1 MDFSDITYTREG
13 AAAVV
18 RFDRPERL
26 NAARSRTHVELRDAL
41 GRAEADEGV
50 RAVILAGEGRA
61 FCAGTDIG
69 GGFDLPSGGDPATG
83 EGVPPD
89 IGGETILRVFAMR
102 KPVLA
107 AIHGPAVGFGASLTL
122 ACDQRLAGPGA
133 RWGFVFSRR
142 GIAAESCSS
151 WFLPRIVGLPTALD
165 WMLSGRLVEV
175 EEARATGLVSRFA
188 QTERLLPEALAWVE
202 ELARETAPASVAIN
216 RQLLWRMA
224 GAAHPAEAHTLESR
238 AVAAR
243 LAHPDSVEGVAA
255 FTERRSPVFPGR
267 IEDAAFMDAWW
278 GGEFRHAPSEA
289 ASVEPKAG

>member
-1 MDFSDITYTREG
+1 MDLNDITYAREG

-26 NAARSRTHVELRDAL
+26 NAARTRTHVELRAAL
-41 GRAEADEGV
+41 DRAEADEGV
-50 RAVILAGEGRA
+50 RAVVLAGEGRA

-69 GGFDLPSGGDPATG
+69 DGFDLPSGGDPATG

-89 IGGETILRVFAMR
+89 IGGETILRVFAMK

-107 AIHGPAVGFGASLTL
+107 AVHGAAVGFGASLTL
-122 ACDQRLAGPGA
+122 ACDLRLAGPGA
-133 RWGFVFSRR
+133 RWGFVFARR

-175 EEARATGLVSRFA
+175 EEARAAGLVSRFA
-188 QTERLLPEALAWVE
+188 ETERLLPEALAWVDD
-202 ELARETAPASVAIN
+202 LARETAPASVAIN

-224 GAAHPAEAHTLESR
+224 GTADPAEAHALESR
-238 AVAAR
+238 AIAAR
-243 LAHPDSVEGVAA
+243 LAHPDSAEGVAA
-255 FTERRSPVFPGR
+255 FAERRAPAFPGR

-278 GGEFRHAPSEA
+278 H
-289 ASVEPKAG
+289 PKAS